1 MDRVIRN
8 AREWA
13 NVLFISS
20 RKRITQY
27 AKPRIAASRQP
38 HPCDATSTGNWRFI
52 LGIRVNPWQRSTG
65 KSYEAS
71 LHTELHSV
79 VIRTTPALRRNPR
92 DDLIWILNVAGL
104 AVHAVGRIQ
113 TDAFAVRLAGIIDHL
128 IYVRRTEIL
137 AWAAE
142 FLHATRIAHVRVM
155 DHQVRRLIF
164 LVLRARV
171 IKVGK
176 LIERQLAIPLGGS
189 EQASLPPSV
198 RGQLG

>member
-1 MDRVIRN
+1 MIARTTAPQSIRPVPGHLRDGTSHPACIRPTLFPQHTARPASANSPGTQASSYKTYALSLQMIRTRNSKAQRVAYLRFG
-8 AREWA
+8 AALGSR
-13 NVLFISS
+13 SS
-20 RKRITQY
+20 RN
-27 AKPRIAASRQP
+27 
-38 HPCDATSTGNWRFI
+38 GI
-52 LGIRVNPWQRSTG
+52 LGR
-65 KSYEAS
+65 
-71 LHTELHSV
+71 LHSV

-128 IYVRRTEIL
+128 IHVRRTEIL

-176 LIERQLAIPLGGS
+176 LIERQL
-189 EQASLPPSV
+189 
-198 RGQLG
+198 